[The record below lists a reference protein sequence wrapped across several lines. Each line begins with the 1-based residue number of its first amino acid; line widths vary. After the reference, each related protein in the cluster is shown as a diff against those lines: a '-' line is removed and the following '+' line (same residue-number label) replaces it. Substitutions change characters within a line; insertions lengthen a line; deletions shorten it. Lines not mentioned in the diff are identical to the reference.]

1 MKYALEAR
9 DIARNIEKCLN
20 GGPVDLAAMRVQAD
34 RLAQH
39 AHLVRSVE
47 GILASEG
54 DAYRGSVLAGVAEI
68 MSALIT
74 THRVF
79 PMAWS
84 VVAEAIRVQ
93 AAVLDE
99 WEASLPASW
108 HQPSPAED
116 E

>member
-47 GILASEG
+47 GISRPKATP
-54 DAYRGSVLAGVAEI
+54 I
-68 MSALIT
+68 
-74 THRVF
+74 
-79 PMAWS
+79 
-84 VVAEAIRVQ
+84 AEAC
-93 AAVLDE
+93 
-99 WEASLPASW
+99 
-108 HQPSPAED
+108 SPAWPR
-116 E
+116 

>member
-1 MKYALEAR
+1 
-9 DIARNIEKCLN
+9 
-20 GGPVDLAAMRVQAD
+20 
-34 RLAQH
+34 
-39 AHLVRSVE
+39 
-47 GILASEG
+47 
-54 DAYRGSVLAGVAEI
+54 